1 MNIDKRIHTHE
12 YTHIHKEIN
21 CRKFE
26 YHGNYF
32 EILFLIPTFVKSV
45 PSNLTEN
52 TKLLLLK

>member
-21 CRKFE
+21 
-26 YHGNYF
+26 HGNYF